1 MDQIQL
7 KAYGKINLGLDV
19 LGKRPNGYHD
29 VRMIMQTVQLF
40 DRLDMRKIKEDDIH
54 LKTNLSY
61 VPCNEQNLVYKA
73 VELLRREFQIKEGLS
88 IQLEKHIPVAAG
100 MAGGSTDC
108 AAALYGMNRL
118 FSLNLTTKQLMEYGV
133 QLGAD
138 VPYCI
143 MRGTALSEGIGEIL
157 TRLSPMPNCYILIA
171 KPAISVSTRFV
182 YENLKL
188 QQLEGRPDIDGMI
201 LALKQKDLEGIT
213 KRLANVLET
222 VTIPHYPIIAEI
234 KEQMNKTGAMN
245 SLMSG
250 SGPTVFG
257 IYNDLET
264 AKNALFAM
272 RRSRLARQTYLVEPF
287 NMMIPESNFSKK
299 MSKSSC

>member
-40 DRLDMRKIKEDDIH
+40 DRLQMKKTKDNEIKLE
-54 LKTNLSY
+54 TNLSY

-118 FSLNLTTKQLMEYGV
+118 FSLGLTTKQLMAYGV

-157 TRLSPMPNCYILIA
+157 TRIAPMPNCYILIA

-182 YENLKL
+182 YENLNL
-188 QQLEGRPDIDGMI
+188 QELKSHPDIDGMI
-201 LALKQKDLEGIT
+201 LALEKKDLEGIT
-213 KRLANVLET
+213 KRLSNVLES
-222 VTIPHYPIIAEI
+222 VTIPNYPIIAEI

-257 IYNDLET
+257 IYENLET

-272 RRSRLARQTYLVEPF
+272 RRSRIARQTYLVEPF
-287 NMMIPESNFSKK
+287 NIESGSYKK
-299 MSKSSC
+299 